1 MRLRPGMGLW
11 AAAMPWLAM
20 LLLFYAFPLFSLA
33 VLSLLESESGHI
45 RFSLTLDNY
54 RDVFDA
60 ATGRPGV
67 ILKTLW
73 IGVQVVLY
81 STVIA
86 LPLAYFIAKVM
97 RSVRAQA
104 VLLVLFAAAFLV
116 GPLVRTISWRGVL
129 GVSGLIN
136 TTLQWTDLTDQPLLS
151 LLYGRP
157 AMIIAMTYNAF
168 PFMLFALFLAMIMID
183 DRHIAAARDL
193 GASALTAFF
202 RVVVP
207 LSVPGLV
214 TGAILVFVPVLSAV
228 LEPEILGGPSS
239 RLTPTAIR
247 SQFFHTLNWPLGAA
261 LTVTFVVFAGISVGA
276 LAQAYATLAR
286 ISGRFGLA
294 GAVRPR

>member
-20 LLLFYAFPLFSLA
+20 LLLFYALPLVSLV

-54 RDVFDA
+54 SDVFEA

-73 IGVQVVLY
+73 IGIQVVLY
-81 STVIA
+81 STIIA

-136 TTLQWTDLTDQPLLS
+136 TTLQWMGLTEQPLLS

-168 PFMLFALFLAMIMID
+168 PFMLFALFLAMMMID

-193 GASALTAFF
+193 GATALTAFF

-261 LTVTFVVFAGISVGA
+261 LTVTFVVFAGVSVGA

-286 ISGRFGLA
+286 MSGRVGLA
-294 GAVRPR
+294 SAVRPR

>member
-1 MRLRPGMGLW
+1 MLLRPGMGLW

-20 LLLFYAFPLFSLA
+20 LLLFYTLPLASLV

-86 LPLAYFIAKVM
+86 LPLAYYIAKGM
-97 RSVRAQA
+97 RSVRGQA

-136 TTLQWTDLTDQPLLS
+136 TTFQWAGLIDQPLLS

-157 AMIIAMTYNAF
+157 AMIVAMTYNAF
-168 PFMLFALFLAMIMID
+168 PFMLFAPLPVHAD
-183 DRHIAAARDL
+183 DR
-193 GASALTAFF
+193 
-202 RVVVP
+202 
-207 LSVPGLV
+207 
-214 TGAILVFVPVLSAV
+214 
-228 LEPEILGGPSS
+228 
-239 RLTPTAIR
+239 
-247 SQFFHTLNWPLGAA
+247 
-261 LTVTFVVFAGISVGA
+261 
-276 LAQAYATLAR
+276 
-286 ISGRFGLA
+286 
-294 GAVRPR
+294 

>member
-11 AAAMPWLAM
+11 ATAMPWLAM
-20 LLLFYAFPLFSLA
+20 LLLFYALPLVSLV

-73 IGVQVVLY
+73 IGIQVVLY
-81 STVIA
+81 STIIA

-136 TTLQWTDLTDQPLLS
+136 TTLQWTGLTEQPLLS

-193 GASALTAFF
+193 GATALTAFF

-261 LTVTFVVFAGISVGA
+261 LTVTFVVFAGVSVGA
-276 LAQAYATLAR
+276 LAQAYAMLAR
-286 ISGRFGLA
+286 SCGRVGLA

>member
-1 MRLRPGMGLW
+1 MRMRPGMGLW
-11 AAAMPWLAM
+11 AAATPWLAM
-20 LLLFYAFPLFSLA
+20 LLLFYALPLGSLV

-45 RFSLTLDNY
+45 RFSLTLENY
-54 RDVFDA
+54 RDVFAA

-67 ILKTLW
+67 IVKTLW
-73 IGVQVVLY
+73 IGIQVVLY
-81 STVIA
+81 STIIA
-86 LPLAYFIAKVM
+86 LPLAYYIAKVM
-97 RSVRAQA
+97 RSPRSQA

-129 GVSGLIN
+129 GVNGLIN
-136 TTLQWTDLTDQPLLS
+136 TTLQSSGLIDQPLLS
-151 LLYGRP
+151 LLYGKP
-157 AMIIAMTYNAF
+157 AMIVAMTYNAF

-193 GASALTAFF
+193 GATALTAFF

-207 LSVPGLV
+207 LCVPGLV

-276 LAQAYATLAR
+276 LAQAFAVLAR
-286 ISGRFGLA
+286 FCGKAGLA
-294 GAVRPR
+294 IAVRPR

>member
-1 MRLRPGMGLW
+1 MLLRPGMGLW

-20 LLLFYAFPLFSLA
+20 LLLFYALPLSSLV

-73 IGVQVVLY
+73 IGIQVVLY

-86 LPLAYFIAKVM
+86 LPLAYYIAKVM
-97 RSVRAQA
+97 RSVRGQA

-136 TTLQWTDLTDQPLLS
+136 TTFQWTGLIDQPLLS
-151 LLYGRP
+151 LLYGQP

-168 PFMLFALFLAMIMID
+168 PFMLFALFLSMLMID

-261 LTVTFVVFAGISVGA
+261 LTVTFVVFASVSVGA
-276 LAQAYATLAR
+276 LAKAFATLAR
-286 ISGRFGLA
+286 MSGRVGLA

>member
-1 MRLRPGMGLW
+1 MRPGMGLW
-11 AAAMPWLAM
+11 AAATPWLAM
-20 LLLFYAFPLFSLA
+20 LLLFYALPLGSLV

-45 RFSLTLDNY
+45 RFSLTLENY
-54 RDVFDA
+54 RDVFAA

-67 ILKTLW
+67 IVKTLW
-73 IGVQVVLY
+73 IGIQVVLY
-81 STVIA
+81 STIIA
-86 LPLAYFIAKVM
+86 LPLAYYIAKVM
-97 RSVRAQA
+97 RSPRSQA

-129 GVSGLIN
+129 GVNGLIN
-136 TTLQWTDLTDQPLLS
+136 TTLQSSGLIDQPLLS
-151 LLYGRP
+151 LLYGKP
-157 AMIIAMTYNAF
+157 AMIVAMTYNAF

-193 GASALTAFF
+193 GATALTAFF

-207 LSVPGLV
+207 LCVPGLV

-276 LAQAYATLAR
+276 LAQAFAVLAR
-286 ISGRFGLA
+286 FCGKAGLA
-294 GAVRPR
+294 IAVRPR

>member
-20 LLLFYAFPLFSLA
+20 LLLFYALPLGSLF

-45 RFSLTLDNY
+45 RFSLTLENY

-67 ILKTLW
+67 IVKTLW

-97 RSVRAQA
+97 RSVRGQA

-129 GVSGLIN
+129 GVSGLVN
-136 TTLQWTDLTDQPLLS
+136 TTFHWTGLIDQPLLS

-202 RVVVP
+202 RVIVP

-261 LTVTFVVFAGISVGA
+261 LTVTFVIFASVSVAA

-286 ISGRFGLA
+286 ACGRVGLA